1 MRRPALLLTLVLVAL
16 PAAAC
21 GESDKDKYIDDYK
34 PLNDQLLD
42 VGQDLSKA
50 IQGAD
55 TQSDAQLAATFE
67 GLAKELEGV
76 RDDIADLDTPDDLKE
91 ESEALTKR
99 IDSAVGGIE
108 DISKAAQRE
117 RCPGRRGGHGRTGG
131 RCGAGQPGA
140 ERFGEGHGRRRR
152 PALTEPR
159 VHSCR
164 SGAAWSR
171 LTPSATARR
180 SSGAAR

>member
-91 ESEALTKR
+91 ESDALTKR
-99 IDSAVGGIE
+99 IDSAVGDIE
-108 DISKAAQRE
+108 DISKAAQE
-117 RCPGRRGGHGRTGG
+117 NDAQAAAAATV
-131 RCGAGQPGA
+131 
-140 ERFGEGHGRRRR
+140 
-152 PALTEPR
+152 AL
-159 VHSCR
+159 
-164 SGAAWSR
+164 GAAAVQVNR
-171 LTPSATARR
+171 AQNALAKAT
-180 SSGAAR
+180 GADVGPR